1 MAGSASPRIQGEGG
15 ASGPGLGVAAFIW
28 TRCGVLAAFDM
39 KVGGGGTSLVADVG
53 RFRDEHRVGNVSA
66 AGAPLLDSAN
76 PGSLPVGLVVGTP
89 GGFELL
95 RQGFELIL
103 GLFDHLFD
111 LVGPCLRV
119 V

>member
-1 MAGSASPRIQGEGG
+1 
-15 ASGPGLGVAAFIW
+15 
-28 TRCGVLAAFDM
+28 M

-53 RFRDEHRVGNVSA
+53 RFGDEHRVGNVSA

-76 PGSLPVGLVVGTP
+76 TGSLSVGLVARAP
-89 GGFELL
+89 GGFELF
-95 RQGFELIL
+95 RQGLKLAL